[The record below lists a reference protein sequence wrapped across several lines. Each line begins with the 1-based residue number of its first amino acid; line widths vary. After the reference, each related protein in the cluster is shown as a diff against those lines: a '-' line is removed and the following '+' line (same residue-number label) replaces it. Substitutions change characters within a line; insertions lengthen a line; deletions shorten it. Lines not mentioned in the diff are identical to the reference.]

1 MLTKIIRKE
10 KVDNKIIAEEIL
22 DFLQKKEKLKSL
34 LNETIL

>member
-10 KVDNKIIAEEIL
+10 KVDNKIIAEEVL
-22 DFLQKKEKLKSL
+22 KKEKLKSL